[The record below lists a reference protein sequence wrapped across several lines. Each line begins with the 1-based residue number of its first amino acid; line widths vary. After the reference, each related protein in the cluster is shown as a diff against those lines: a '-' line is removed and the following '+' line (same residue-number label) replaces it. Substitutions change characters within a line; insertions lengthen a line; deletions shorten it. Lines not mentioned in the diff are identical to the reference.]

1 MFNKFD
7 FLGKT
12 VSMYSIIAIAGML
25 IAGFFI
31 CRAIKRRGYDDTDAV
46 IVLCF
51 ATLGAF
57 IGSHLLYALTN
68 FRYFHEYLNVNSFSE
83 FAAISYK
90 IFGGSVFYGGLFG
103 GIAIGYL
110 ALRRVPIKKA
120 DFLDVMSFGAP
131 LFHGIARIGCF
142 FGGCCYGIESAIGF
156 TAHGNDWVAEV
167 NDVSRFPVQ
176 LLESLGCFI
185 IAGVMTYLLS
195 KKKLHGR
202 LFFLYLICYGILR
215 FSDEYLRGDAIRGF
229 IGVFSTSQIISVIT
243 VVISLILF
251 FKPKPDIDE
260 ASHELRKLEYTR

>member
-31 CRAIKRRGYDDTDAV
+31 CRAIKRRGNDDTDAV

-142 FGGCCYGIESAIGF
+142 SA
-156 TAHGNDWVAEV
+156 AVATEL
-167 NDVSRFPVQ
+167 S
-176 LLESLGCFI
+176 
-185 IAGVMTYLLS
+185 LLS
-195 KKKLHGR
+195 VLR
-202 LFFLYLICYGILR
+202 LTVTIGLRRSMMCRAFR
-215 FSDEYLRGDAIRGF
+215 FSCWSRSGAL
-229 IGVFSTSQIISVIT
+229 
-243 VVISLILF
+243 LL
-251 FKPKPDIDE
+251 P
-260 ASHELRKLEYTR
+260 AS